1 MASEI
6 IVINSAD
13 NVGVAVRDIPKG
25 PEVPVPGHDDI
36 MVLDTIPV
44 GHKIALCDL
53 EKGAEVIK
61 YGHGIGRV
69 KEDVKRGQWIHLHN
83 MIIIEEER

>member
-13 NVGVAVRDIPKG
+13 NGAWRSDIPKG
-25 PEVPVPGHDDI
+25 TKVPVPGHDDI
-36 MVLDTIPV
+36 MVSTRSRRLQDRS
-44 GHKIALCDL
+44 LRSR
-53 EKGAEVIK
+53 KG
-61 YGHGIGRV
+61 GRGDQVRPRHRQV